1 MKAYLD
7 WLDAEQRVTSQE
19 VPLEGLSIGLET
31 GAPGVH
37 VGEGAAAA
45 PTSAQCEIRWDGRRA
60 TVTVQGSEIS
70 LAGHRVGPGQT
81 VALNNMTELVLGPTR
96 LRFRR
101 VPAAPT
107 VEGRDT
113 PEIDLSTLRA
123 DRLIIGRHKEGTP
136 DAPPDGRSELR
147 WDLDLADRTI
157 SHRHVEVTPDQ
168 QRGGYHITDISRAG
182 TELNGRGFKTAHLVL
197 GDRIKIGDYW
207 FEFTGQGL
215 RWGDEW
221 SGGSLRATNLRVVVP
236 TSKGPRTILH
246 GLSMA
251 IRSGEFIGI
260 LGGSGQGKS
269 TLMNALCGINPATSG
284 GIEVNGVPLKSR
296 GQVRDLAISFVPQD
310 DLVHRELT
318 VEEAIMF
325 SAKLRLRIRGTALH
339 TLVDGVIE
347 RLVLGEHRHKRIS
360 ALSGGQRKR
369 VSIATELLARPSIL
383 FLDEPTSGLDPAIEK
398 LLMIDLQRLSL
409 TGVTIVTVTHVLQ
422 SAYLFNRI
430 CYIHDG
436 RLAFMGK
443 VEEARDFFFS
453 GLSSETSSGG
463 VGGPP
468 PLPQPGSAF
477 GSVSAAGMPESAF
490 GIGASTSANQTPLE
504 KVYGL
509 FAGEDH
515 RAADWEEAYNASP
528 IAARQQSH
536 FPPPPP
542 VVERERPRLGAGF
555 LRSLLLL
562 VTRQWRIIVADRM
575 NVLFLF
581 AQAMLIGGLV
591 GWVSDDTGFRL
602 FLAIIATMWFGC
614 SNAAQQIVGELPIF
628 RRERVSGLGL
638 NSYIQSK
645 FLFLFGITAI
655 QAMLLL
661 GSLTVVASL
670 AHPVEIPQ
678 RKFIE
683 DLRKRVIATSTDASG
698 ASSAA
703 GNRALTISDDAS
715 NTETQNEETL
725 SGNGQAGAAYPISFS
740 DQIDDPEDIHV
751 SILDEEMRNIKL
763 TAADF
768 TVRQGAGGKLEVVIE
783 RAVSPEA
790 FINIA
795 APKPLAPTWSER
807 FAWWTAKHCAL
818 EMNLLDSSDEEVE
831 KVVSPTVAELTG
843 EPLEQRVT
851 SHGLSIKQV
860 LWTCLGLRLG
870 ALLLA
875 ALTGVGLGLLIS
887 ALAQS
892 ATQAVLWVPLVLIPQ
907 ILLGGFVVTL
917 PEMSRAVRTF
927 SSLMPSFA
935 AERLMEVSHIYGQR
949 VPKLTNQTKIPSF
962 MTNERTPNADEKVTW
977 HDVLGGAMEESYEK
991 TSPHNTA
998 WQNLALLHNRMGAR
1012 SVETST
1018 NNGVTTK
1025 PNTVNNRD
1033 DLSPRYRWR
1042 YLFSDVVP
1050 AISPLVVLGCWIA
1063 GSYLVILL
1071 SLHRRQ
1077 YGK

>member
-7 WLDAEQRVTSQE
+7 WLDANQHVTSQE
-19 VPLEGLSIGLET
+19 VPLEGLSISLET
-31 GAPGVH
+31 GPSEVQIGHGPLPLPG
-37 VGEGAAAA
+37 
-45 PTSAQCEIRWDGRRA
+45 TAQCDVRWDGRRA
-60 TVTVQGSEIS
+60 TVTVQGAEIS
-70 LAGHRVGPGQT
+70 LAGHRVSPGQT
-81 VALNNMTELVLGPTR
+81 IPLNNMTEMALGATR

-107 VEGRDT
+107 VNGAET
-113 PEIDLSTLRA
+113 PAVLLSELKA
-123 DRLIIGRHKEGTP
+123 DRLIIGRYKEGTP
-136 DAPPDGRSELR
+136 DAPPDGKSEVR
-147 WDLDLADRTI
+147 WDLDAADRSI
-157 SHRHVEVTPDQ
+157 SHRHLEVTRDTKN
-168 QRGGYHITDISRAG
+168 GGYTVTDISRAG

-197 GDRIKIGDYW
+197 GDRLKIGDYW

-221 SGGSLRATNLRVVVP
+221 SGGSLRARDLRVVVP
-236 TSKGPRTILH
+236 TRKGPRTILH
-246 GLSMA
+246 GLSMN

-284 GIEVNGVPLKSR
+284 VIEVNGIPLQDR

-318 VEEAIMF
+318 VEEAITF
-325 SAKLRLRIRGTALH
+325 SAKLRLRIRGSALR

-422 SAYLFNRI
+422 SAYLFDRI

-436 RLAFMGK
+436 RLVFMGK
-443 VEEARDFFFS
+443 VEEAREFFFS
-453 GLSSETSSGG
+453 GMSADTSSGSIS
-463 VGGPP
+463 GGPP
-468 PLPQPGSAF
+468 PLPASVYGGSAAASHQDSTL
-477 GSVSAAGMPESAF
+477 SVSS
-490 GIGASTSANQTPLE
+490 SSRSSNQTPLE

-515 RAADWEEAYNASP
+515 QAAGWEAAYNASA
-528 IAARQQSH
+528 IAARQQSP

-542 VVERERPRLGAGF
+542 VVKRERPRLGAGF

-562 VTRQWRIIVADRM
+562 VIRQWRIIVADRM

-638 NSYIQSK
+638 NCYIQSK
-645 FLFLFGITAI
+645 FLFLFGITAF
-655 QAMLLL
+655 QALLL
-661 GSLTVVASL
+661 LASLTVVASL
-670 AHPVEIPQ
+670 AHPVDIPQ

-683 DLRKRVIATSTDASG
+683 NLRERVITPAPVSASQTG
-698 ASSAA
+698 E
-703 GNRALTISDDAS
+703 GNRALTISNDA
-715 NTETQNEETL
+715 TETITQNEETL
-725 SGNGQAGAAYPISFS
+725 SGTGQAGAAYPISFS
-740 DQIDDPEDIHV
+740 DQIDDPADIRV
-751 SILDEEMRNIKL
+751 SILDEAMRNIKL
-763 TAADF
+763 TPADF
-768 TVRQGAGGKLEVVIE
+768 TIRPGAGGKWEVVVD
-783 RAVSPEA
+783 RAISQGS
-790 FINIA
+790 FINIS
-795 APKPLAPTWSER
+795 APKALNPEWSEL
-807 FAWWTAKHCAL
+807 FAWWLAKHFAL
-818 EMNLLDSSDEEVE
+818 EMNLLDSADEHVE
-831 KVVSPTVAELTG
+831 SVLSPELSELTG
-843 EPLEQRVT
+843 SSQPQKVLSR
-851 SHGLSIKQV
+851 GLTVSQV
-860 LWTCLGLRLG
+860 IWSCLGLRLG

-917 PEMSRAVRTF
+917 PEMSRAVRSF
-927 SSLMPSFA
+927 SFVMPSFA

-949 VPKLTNQTKIPSF
+949 VPKLTNQTKIPNF
-962 MTNERTPNADEKVTW
+962 MTNERAPNADEKVTW
-977 HDVLGGAMEESYEK
+977 HDLLTGPKEESYEK

-998 WQNLALLHNRMGAR
+998 WQNLALLHDRMGAR
-1012 SVETST
+1012 SVY
-1018 NNGVTTK
+1018 VDPTTKNK
-1025 PNTVNNRD
+1025 PNTVDNRED
-1033 DLSPRYRWR
+1033 VSPRYRWR
-1042 YLFSDVVP
+1042 HLFSDLQP
-1050 AISPLVVLGCWIA
+1050 ALPPLLVLGGWIA
-1063 GSYLVILL
+1063 GSYLIILIA
-1071 SLHRRQ
+1071 LHRRQ